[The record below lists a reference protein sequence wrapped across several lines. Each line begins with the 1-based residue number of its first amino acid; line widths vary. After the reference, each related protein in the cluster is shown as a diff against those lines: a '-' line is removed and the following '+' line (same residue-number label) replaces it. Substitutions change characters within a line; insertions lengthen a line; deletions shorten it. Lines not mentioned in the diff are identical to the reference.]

1 MQEQNKEV
9 FQISD
14 EGIITINYLPAGFST
29 LVEHIAKNNCILIF
43 DSKES
48 YDNLKQKISQ
58 YLREICCIELEDR
71 VIKFIAEEWSQQV
84 SIIDYISHD

>member
-1 MQEQNKEV
+1 MEEQNKEV

-14 EGIITINYLPAGFST
+14 EGIITMNYLLADFST

-48 YDNLKQKISQ
+48 YDNLKQEISQ
-58 YLREICCIELEDR
+58 YLHEICSIELEDR

-84 SIIDYISHD
+84 SIIDYLSHD